1 MGATDRRQRP
11 GGTDFGSD
19 MPESSQPGKIAGS
32 ACGPTL
38 LCPVR
43 RRKPSYP
50 NMTSTDTLTDFE
62 REVAQFIVTTL
73 NLEVAPEQIA
83 PLDPLYGDGLGLDSI
98 DVLEVALAVS
108 KQYGF
113 QMRSDDPDNASIFSS
128 LRSLAAHIA
137 KHRA

>member
-1 MGATDRRQRP
+1 
-11 GGTDFGSD
+11 
-19 MPESSQPGKIAGS
+19 
-32 ACGPTL
+32 
-38 LCPVR
+38 
-43 RRKPSYP
+43 
-50 NMTSTDTLTDFE
+50 MTSTDTLTDFE
-62 REVAQFIVTTL
+62 REVAQFVVTTL
-73 NLEVAPEQIA
+73 NLEVTPEQIA

-137 KHRA
+137 SHRA